1 MHFMMNFTNPHFIM
15 NFIKKNIKKLHNEL
29 YQNEQIHFTA
39 IQNQNKRI
47 TINCRGARMIIFKQ
61 GDVLDNSISIA
72 HCVSKD
78 LAMKKGLALQI
89 KTRFGGIPDL
99 KRQHAQVG
107 QIAVLKHG
115 TRWIIHLVTKEYY
128 HNKPTQAAIYSTLVH
143 MRQFMLKQG
152 LTIIGIP
159 KLATGLDKQPWP
171 IIKQM
176 LHKIFDDYNI
186 LVIVHI
192 L

>member
-1 MHFMMNFTNPHFIM
+1 MQRC
-15 NFIKKNIKKLHNEL
+15 KNDNLQARRRPRQFNLHRPLCLKRPGNE
-29 YQNEQIHFTA
+29 ERA
-39 IQNQNKRI
+39 CPPDQNQIWGI
-47 TINCRGARMIIFKQ
+47 T
-61 GDVLDNSISIA
+61 
-72 HCVSKD
+72 
-78 LAMKKGLALQI
+78 
-89 KTRFGGIPDL
+89 DL
-99 KRQHAQVG
+99 KKQHAQVG

-171 IIKQM
+171 IIEQM
-176 LHKIFDDYNI
+176 IHKIFNDCNI
-186 LVIVHI
+186 LIIVHI

>member
-1 MHFMMNFTNPHFIM
+1 
-15 NFIKKNIKKLHNEL
+15 
-29 YQNEQIHFTA
+29 
-39 IQNQNKRI
+39 
-47 TINCRGARMIIFKQ
+47 MIIFKQ